1 MLQLSVFMENTSGA
15 LTAVLG
21 TLKENNIQLHA
32 ISVADTADYGICRMI
47 CDNPQ
52 KAFKVLEQNGVA
64 ASLSEIIV
72 LEMKDVPGSAADL
85 IALFAKSGLSIA
97 YLYSFHYEG
106 RQALAF
112 RTDDREKA
120 REIITVNALKEIL

>member
-1 MLQLSVFMENTSGA
+1 MLQLSVFMENTSGT

-85 IALFAKSGLSIA
+85 ISLFAKSGLSIA

-120 REIITVNALKEIL
+120 KEIITVNALKEIL

>member
-1 MLQLSVFMENTSGA
+1 MENTSGA

-112 RTDDREKA
+112 RTDDRVKA
-120 REIITVNALKEIL
+120 REIITVNALKEIA

>member
-15 LTAVLG
+15 MTTVLG
-21 TLKENNIQLHA
+21 ALKEHKIQLHA
-32 ISVADTADYGICRMI
+32 ISVADTADYGICRII
-47 CDNPQ
+47 CDDP
-52 KAFKVLEQNGVA
+52 KTAFSVLEKEGIA
-64 ASLSEIIV
+64 ASLTEVIV
-72 LEMKDVPGSAADL
+72 LEMEDVPGSAADL
-85 IALFAKSGLSIA
+85 IGRFAKGGLSIA

>member
-1 MLQLSVFMENTSGA
+1 MLQLSVFMENTSGT

-72 LEMKDVPGSAADL
+72 LEMKDVPGSGADL

-120 REIITVNALKEIL
+120 KEIITVNALKEIL

>member
-32 ISVADTADYGICRMI
+32 ISVADTAHYGICRMI

-120 REIITVNALKEIL
+120 KEIITVNALKEIL

>member
-32 ISVADTADYGICRMI
+32 ISVADTADYGICRII
-47 CDNPQ
+47 CDDPQ
-52 KAFKVLEQNGVA
+52 TAFKVLEQEGVA
-64 ASLSEIIV
+64 ASLTEVIV

-85 IALFAKSGLSIA
+85 IGRFAKGGLSIA

-112 RTDDREKA
+112 RTDDRVKA

>member
-1 MLQLSVFMENTSGA
+1 MENTSGT

-120 REIITVNALKEIL
+120 KEIITVNALKEIL

>member
-1 MLQLSVFMENTSGA
+1 MLQLSVFMENTSGT

-120 REIITVNALKEIL
+120 KEIITVNALKEIL

>member
-15 LTAVLG
+15 LTAVLS
-21 TLKENNIQLHA
+21 TLKEHNIQLHA
-32 ISVADTADYGICRMI
+32 ISVADTADYGICRII

-52 KAFKVLEQNGVA
+52 TAFKVLEQKGVA

-85 IALFAKSGLSIA
+85 MGLFAKSGLSIA

-112 RTDDREKA
+112 RTDDRAKA
-120 REIITVNALKEIL
+120 REIITVNALKEII

>member
-120 REIITVNALKEIL
+120 KEIITVNALKEIL

>member
-112 RTDDREKA
+112 RTDDRVKA
-120 REIITVNALKEIL
+120 REIITVNALKEIA

>member
-1 MLQLSVFMENTSGA
+1 MLQLSVFMENTSGT

-32 ISVADTADYGICRMI
+32 ISVADTADYGICRII

-85 IALFAKSGLSIA
+85 ISLFAKSGLSIA

-120 REIITVNALKEIL
+120 KEIITVNELKEIL